1 MSKKK
6 SRLDKFSRLT
16 WNDIDGWTSGN
27 IISRGRTYQ
36 RQGRVFDLVVTTDGG
51 LIAWVEGSERY
62 ATKVVMDTDGQ
73 LDSICT
79 CPYRFDC
86 KHGVALVLE
95 CLAQLEKNRIV
106 PEIKPDDVRLA
117 LLPGEGYAGESDED
131 YKDDGEKTCLMTY
144 NRILLTFS
152 RVRVKSNL
160 LS

>member
-62 ATKVVMDTDGQ
+62 ATKVVMNTDGQ

-86 KHGVALVLE
+86 KHGVAGNKLLTRGNFS
-95 CLAQLEKNRIV
+95 CHFWKLLSQFINQLNKLDFTLALEKV
-106 PEIKPDDVRLA
+106 SK
-117 LLPGEGYAGESDED
+117 
-131 YKDDGEKTCLMTY
+131 
-144 NRILLTFS
+144 ILL
-152 RVRVKSNL
+152 
-160 LS
+160 

>member
-6 SRLDKFSRLT
+6 SQLDKFSRLT

-117 LLPGEGYAGESDED
+117 LLPGEGYAAESDED

-152 RVRVKSNL
+152 RARVKSNL